1 LRSAKEPSRASSGE
15 EARRGEAREGAARE
29 ARGGGQSRDQLR
41 ARRGRG
47 ERRSERRRKER
58 SEGAK
63 EGGESEAASPEAS
76 GESMEKSESKERSGE
91 GGLSDLLPGERA
103 KSRERLRE
111 RREGGRAKRSG
122 EHGEK
127 SEGEKGGSR
136 LPVKGQEEKEPTESG
151 AQNAGLVGEGIFP
164 TQWPLSLWAA
174 EKERKEGRPA
184 TGSPVLAMMTR
195 KIFDWRDMERR
206 AKESLSAQSPP

>member
-1 LRSAKEPSRASSGE
+1 LISAKEPSRASSGE

-29 ARGGGQSRDQLR
+29 ARGGGESRDQLR
-41 ARRGRG
+41 ARRGRR

-103 KSRERLRE
+103 KSRERIGE
-111 RREGGRAKRSG
+111 RREGRRAKRSG

-136 LPVKGQEEKEPTESG
+136 LPSALTIKSRGSRGGSLSEILIKLYKGRRE
-151 AQNAGLVGEGIFP
+151 GLRI
-164 TQWPLSLWAA
+164 WPPLWRALPR
-174 EKERKEGRPA
+174 E
-184 TGSPVLAMMTR
+184 GSPDSRLNQR
-195 KIFDWRDMERR
+195 I
-206 AKESLSAQSPP
+206 

>member
-41 ARRGRG
+41 ARRGRR
-47 ERRSERRRKER
+47 ERRSERSREKISRAKKER

-91 GGLSDLLPGERA
+91 GGLSNLLPGERA
-103 KSRERLRE
+103 KSRERIGE
-111 RREGGRAKRSG
+111 RREGRRAKRSG

-136 LPVKGQEEKEPTESG
+136 LPSALTIKSRGRRGGSLSEILIKLYKGRG
-151 AQNAGLVGEGIFP
+151 RGLRI
-164 TQWPLSLWAA
+164 WPPLWRALS
-174 EKERKEGRPA
+174 RG
-184 TGSPVLAMMTR
+184 GSP
-195 KIFDWRDMERR
+195 
-206 AKESLSAQSPP
+206 ESRLNQRI

>member
-1 LRSAKEPSRASSGE
+1 LRSAKEASRASGGE
-15 EARRGEAREGAARE
+15 KARRGEAREGAARE

-47 ERRSERRRKER
+47 ERRSEGRSERRSERRRRRSGKER

-63 EGGESEAASPEAS
+63 EGGESEAESPEAS

-91 GGLSDLLPGERA
+91 GGLSNLLPWERA

-122 EHGEK
+122 KHGEK
-127 SEGEKGGSR
+127 SEGRTSR
-136 LPVKGQEEKEPTESG
+136 FRAHNRKHEE
-151 AQNAGLVGEGIFP
+151 
-164 TQWPLSLWAA
+164 
-174 EKERKEGRPA
+174 EGR
-184 TGSPVLAMMTR
+184 L
-195 KIFDWRDMERR
+195 F
-206 AKESLSAQSPP
+206 L